1 MLYWTC
7 SNWQLRHKAKVSWHS
22 SVVFIVDF
30 EHIQQTIKLLLATLN
45 MNLLFFESRNKSIL
59 KMINNTSDLVILWLL
74 WFYCKVI
81 KISQQTLTCIKSII
95 ETLNRCEIFS
105 KLTIK
110 TPTRLHWRCSG
121 VFIVNFEYISHPFL
135 VFLLLSL
142 NR

>member
-7 SNWQLRHKAKVSWHS
+7 SNWQLRHKAEVSWHS
-22 SVVFIVDF
+22 SDVFIVDF

-81 KISQQTLTCIKSII
+81 KISEQTLTCIKSII
-95 ETLNRCEIFS
+95 ETLNRCEVFS

-110 TPTRLHWRCSG
+110 TPERLHWRCSG
-121 VFIVNFEYISHPFL
+121 VFIVNFKYSSHPFL